1 MITDVFFKRYP
12 ETWFH
17 GGQVPADVI
26 KFFRQAASIV
36 FQDLRQHVHN
46 PEMLCRRVH
55 DKLVREL
62 GFGLFRADSYEEIC
76 HHVLFETYDLWNDS
90 HGNPDVF
97 VKVRLSLIELL
108 FREIEEQFSTGVRTT
123 EMALVS
129 YLKSKK
135 VTKSK
140 GKSNKER
147 EEVIVFRSATGELNQ
162 RLDDARLPFHYHNGF
177 LQRAD
182 DALTTSEIE
191 KPFWDLM
198 ADCRWKNVDSDMKE
212 AVDRRDTGGRD
223 AAVYALKALE
233 SVLKIISDE
242 KGWTRGNE
250 RGAANYVDNLV
261 SSSNGRFVAVWESDA
276 LKALFRDVRNPHSH
290 GTGTQAHPSLT
301 KEQQTWVIEA
311 VMSWIKGLVRR
322 I

>member
-17 GGQVPADVI
+17 GGQVPSDVI
-26 KFFRQAASIV
+26 KFLRQAATIV
-36 FQDLRQHVHN
+36 FQDLRQHVDD
-46 PEMLCRRVH
+46 PETLCRRVH

-62 GFGLFRADSYEEIC
+62 GFGLFRANSYEEIC
-76 HHVLFETYDLWNDS
+76 HGFLFEVYDLWNNS
-90 HGNPDVF
+90 HGSPDVF

-135 VTKSK
+135 VKESQGKSK
-140 GKSNKER
+140 KER
-147 EEVIVFRSATGELNQ
+147 NELIVFRSATQELNQ
-162 RLDDARLPFHYHNGF
+162 RLRDACIPFHYHNGVF
-177 LQRAD
+177 QRAD
-182 DALTTSEIE
+182 DALTISEIE

-198 ADCRWKNVDSDMKE
+198 ADLRWKNVDADMKE
-212 AVDRRDTGGRD
+212 AIDRRDSGGRD

-250 RGAANYVDNLV
+250 HGAANYVDNFI
-261 SSSNGRFVAVWESDA
+261 SSTNGRVIAVWEADA
-276 LKALFRDVRNPHSH
+276 LKALFRDVRNPYSH
-290 GTGTQAHPSLT
+290 GPGTQPHPSLT
-301 KEQQTWVIEA
+301 TEQETWVIEA
-311 VMSWIKGLVRR
+311 VMSWIKSLVRR
-322 I
+322 V

>member
-1 MITDVFFKRYP
+1 MCSSR
-12 ETWFH
+12 
-17 GGQVPADVI
+17 
-26 KFFRQAASIV
+26 S
-36 FQDLRQHVHN
+36 
-46 PEMLCRRVH
+46 
-55 DKLVREL
+55 
-62 GFGLFRADSYEEIC
+62 DSVSSNC
-76 HHVLFETYDLWNDS
+76 F
-90 HGNPDVF
+90 
-97 VKVRLSLIELL
+97 
-108 FREIEEQFSTGVRTT
+108 FREIEKQFSTGVCTT

-135 VTKSK
+135 VKKLQGTSK
-140 GKSNKER
+140 KDRDEL
-147 EEVIVFRSATGELNQ
+147 IVFRSATQELNQ
-162 RLDDARLPFHYHNGF
+162 RLNDARLPFHYHNGV

-198 ADCRWKNVDSDMKE
+198 ADLRWKNADADMKE
-212 AVDRRDTGGRD
+212 AIDRRDTGGRD

-250 RGAANYVDNLV
+250 RGAANYIDNLV
-261 SSSNGRFVAVWESDA
+261 SSTNGRVVAVWEADA

-290 GTGTQAHPSLT
+290 GPGTQLHPSLT
-301 KEQQTWVIEA
+301 REQQTWVIET
-311 VMSWIKGLVRR
+311 VMSWIKSLVRR

>member
-1 MITDVFFKRYP
+1 MLTDVFFKRYS

-17 GGQVPADVI
+17 GGQVPPDVI
-26 KFFRQAASIV
+26 KFFRQAATIV
-36 FQDLRQHVHN
+36 FQDLRQYVHD
-46 PEMLCRRVH
+46 PETLCRRVH

-62 GFGLFRADSYEEIC
+62 GFGLFRANSYEEIC
-76 HHVLFETYDLWNDS
+76 HHFLFEAYDLRNDS
-90 HGNPDVF
+90 HRSPDVF

-108 FREIEEQFSTGVRTT
+108 LREIEEQFSTGVRTT

-135 VTKSK
+135 VKTTQSKSK
-140 GKSNKER
+140 KER
-147 EEVIVFRSATGELNQ
+147 DELIVFRSATQELNQ
-162 RLDDARLPFHYHNGF
+162 RLHDARLPFHYHNGF

-182 DALTTSEIE
+182 DTLTTSEIE

-198 ADCRWKNVDSDMKE
+198 ADSKWGNVDSDLKE
-212 AVDRRDTGGRD
+212 AIDRRDTGGRD

-233 SVLKIISDE
+233 TVLKIISDE

-250 RGAANYVDNLV
+250 RGAANYIDNLV
-261 SSSNGRFVAVWESDA
+261 SSTNGRAIAVWEADA

-290 GTGTQAHPSLT
+290 GPGTQPHPSLT
-301 KEQQTWVIEA
+301 REKQTWVIET
-311 VMSWIKGLVRR
+311 VMSWIKSLVRR
-322 I
+322 M